1 MSRRVLVRA
10 GAALAVWAGL
20 VYLARAVGA
29 TPDVPL
35 VGLAVAASAGVLW
48 LYVDGVTEVRSPTW
62 ELPGDEPITL
72 PGQDLRLTAL
82 TRAVAG
88 HFEARVP
95 GDTLQRLLMGL
106 VDQRLMARYGVSW
119 RVDPDRARELLAA
132 ELVDLAEQVA
142 PYPRMSIRQVDVLL
156 TRIEAL

>member
-1 MSRRVLVRA
+1 MSRRALFRV

-20 VYLARAVGA
+20 VYLSHDLGA

-48 LYVDGVTEVRSPTW
+48 LCVDGVTEVRSPTW
-62 ELPGDEPITL
+62 ELPGDEPIGR
-72 PGQDLRLTAL
+72 PGQDPRLTAL

-88 HFEARVP
+88 HFEARLP
-95 GDTLQRLLMGL
+95 GDTLQRQLMGL

-119 RVDPDRARELLAA
+119 RVDPDRARALLPA
-132 ELVDLAEQVA
+132 ELVGLAEQVA
-142 PYPRMSIRQVDVLL
+142 PHPRMSKRQVDVLL

>member
-1 MSRRVLVRA
+1 MSRRSLLRV

-20 VYLARAVGA
+20 VFLARDLGA

-48 LYVDGVTEVRSPTW
+48 LCLDGITEVRSPTW
-62 ELPGDEPITL
+62 ELPGDEPIGR

-88 HFEARVP
+88 HFEARLP
-95 GDTLQRLLMGL
+95 GDTLQRQLMGL
-106 VDQRLMARYGVSW
+106 IDQRLMARYGVSW
-119 RVDPDRARELLAA
+119 RVDPERARKLLPA
-132 ELVDLAEQVA
+132 ELVELAEQVA
-142 PYPRMSIRQVDVLL
+142 PYPRMSIRQIDVLL
-156 TRIEAL
+156 SRIEAL

>member
-10 GAALAVWAGL
+10 GTALAVWAGL
-20 VYLARAVGA
+20 VYLARDVGA

-35 VGLAVAASAGVLW
+35 VGLAVAACAGVLW
-48 LYVDGVTEVRSPTW
+48 LWVDGVAEVDSPTW
-62 ELPGDEPITL
+62 ELPGDEPL
-72 PGQDLRLTAL
+72 SPPGQDLRLTAL
-82 TRAVAG
+82 TRVVAG
-88 HFEARVP
+88 HFEARLP
-95 GDTLQRLLMGL
+95 GDTLQRQLMGL

-119 RVDPDRARELLAA
+119 RDDPERARELLPP

-142 PYPRMSIRQVDVLL
+142 PYPRMSIRRIDVLL

>member
-1 MSRRVLVRA
+1 MSGRVLVRG

-20 VYLARAVGA
+20 VYVARTVGA

-48 LYVDGVTEVRSPTW
+48 LFVDGVTEVASATW
-62 ELPGDEPITL
+62 DLPGDEPIHQA
-72 PGQDLRLTAL
+72 GQDPRLAAL

-95 GDTLQRLLMGL
+95 DDTLQRLLMGL

-119 RVDPDRARELLAA
+119 RVDPDRAGDLLPPELA
-132 ELVDLAEQVA
+132 DLARQVA
-142 PYPRMSIRQVDVLL
+142 PYPRMSTRQVDVLL

>member
-1 MSRRVLVRA
+1 MNRRGLLWV

-20 VYLARAVGA
+20 VYLAGELGA

-35 VGLAVAASAGVLW
+35 VGLAVAACGGLLW
-48 LYVDGVTEVRSPTW
+48 LYVDGVTDVRSPTW
-62 ELPGDEPITL
+62 ELPGDEPISP

-119 RVDPDRARELLAA
+119 RVDPDRSRDLLPP
-132 ELVDLAEQVA
+132 ELVDLAQQVA
-142 PYPRMSIRQVDVLL
+142 PYPRMSSRQVDVLL

>member
-1 MSRRVLVRA
+1 MSRRGLLRV

-20 VYLARAVGA
+20 VYLARSLGA

-48 LYVDGVTEVRSPTW
+48 LCVDGVTEVRSPTW
-62 ELPGDEPITL
+62 GIPSDEPIGR

-88 HFEARVP
+88 HFEARLP
-95 GDTLQRLLMGL
+95 GDTLQRQLMGL
-106 VDQRLMARYGVSW
+106 VDQRLMARAGVSW
-119 RVDPDRARELLAA
+119 RVDPERARELLPT
-132 ELVDLAEQVA
+132 ELVHLAEQVA
-142 PYPRMSIRQVDVLL
+142 PHPRMSIRQVDVLL